1 MKKIMLCVRMP
12 HNNSYVGGVV
22 TILKAYI
29 SHEELFYQDGYRLAV
44 FDYQVSKRWNL
55 VNRKVQNFIYIFQ
68 QKRALNERLKE
79 DSDLILNIHTS
90 REYLFLKDIL
100 LAKMAAKKYKVPVI
114 MTIHVGDIKT
124 VFHRIRLLEKKIIK
138 WMNKYVAKVIFLSDE
153 MQRQFIANGMDEK
166 RCKVLYNFHDMESIS
181 ENEKLQ
187 RTSKLH
193 LIFVGA
199 IHREKGILELL
210 TALDNLSDIDFH
222 LDLCGQLTD
231 KTIESEFSNLISRLG
246 DRVTLCGYVSGKQ
259 KTALFERADILVLP
273 SYHEGMPLVIL
284 EGMSQ
289 GCALIS
295 TKVGSTSE
303 ILDENN
309 VIWTAVKSHSD
320 IEEAVRRL
328 YELPD
333 DLKKMK
339 QENQALSSNYTL
351 KTNID
356 KLCRICSEI
365 EH

>member
-1 MKKIMLCVRMP
+1 MRKILLCARMP

-22 TILKAYI
+22 TVLKSYL
-29 SHEELFYQDGYRLAV
+29 SRKDLFDKDGYKLVV
-44 FDYQVSKRWNL
+44 FDYQVPAKWNL
-55 VNRKVQNFIYIFQ
+55 VNRKVQNFAFIFQ
-68 QKRALNERLKE
+68 QRKALNKKLKE

-100 LAKMAAKKYKVPVI
+100 LAKMAAKKFKIPVVL
-114 MTIHVGDIKT
+114 TIHVGDIKT
-124 VFHRIRLLEKKIIK
+124 VFHRIWLLEKTIIK
-138 WMNKYVAKVIFLSDE
+138 WMNKYVAKVVFLSEE
-153 MQRQFIANGMDEK
+153 MRQQFIAKGMDSR
-166 RCKVLYNFHDMESIS
+166 RCDVLYNFHDMESIA

-193 LIFVGA
+193 LLFVGA

-210 TALDNLSDIDFH
+210 TALENLSDIDIH

-231 KTIESEFSNLISRLG
+231 KTIESEFSSLISRLG
-246 DRVTLCGYVSGKQ
+246 NRVTLCGYVSGKQ
-259 KTALFERADILVLP
+259 KTAIFERADVLLLP

-309 VIWTAVKSHSD
+309 VIWTAVKSHRD
-320 IEEAVRRL
+320 IEEAVRKL
-328 YELPD
+328 YESPN
-333 DLKKMK
+333 DLRKMK

-351 KTNID
+351 KANID
-356 KLCRICSEI
+356 KLCKLCSEV